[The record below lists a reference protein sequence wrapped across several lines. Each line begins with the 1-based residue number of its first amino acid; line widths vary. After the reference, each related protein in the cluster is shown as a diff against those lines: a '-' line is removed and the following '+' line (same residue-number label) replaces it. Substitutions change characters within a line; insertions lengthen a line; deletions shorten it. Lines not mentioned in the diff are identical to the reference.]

1 MTGSTT
7 FDSGRLTTPLYSY
20 AEADR
25 LAGVGRGTSSRWLKG
40 YRYWYAPGDL
50 RAMPPVTERVESQEA
65 VSFVDL
71 VEVIVIG
78 GLRKKGF
85 SLRTI
90 RKMNEFC
97 QLLLQKTRPLVTE
110 TFKVS
115 GRDIFVLASHGHLV
129 NVSSQRGM
137 QAWDEVLDLFLE
149 TVDYENE
156 LARRWWPMGR
166 EYPVVVDPEYG
177 FGLPV
182 VSGSG
187 VRTEILAERAR
198 AGDADEEIS
207 YDFGLDASQVEAALR
222 YEGVLRAA

>member
-1 MTGSTT
+1 MPGSTKP
-7 FDSGRLTTPLYSY
+7 DRDRLTIPLYSY

-40 YRYWYAPGDL
+40 YRYRSAPDEL
-50 RAMPPVTERVESQEA
+50 RAMPPVTEGGEPGDA

-71 VEVIVIG
+71 VEVVVIG
-78 GLRKKGF
+78 GLREKGF

-90 RKMNEFC
+90 RKINEYC
-97 QLLLQKTRPLVTE
+97 QLYLNRTRPLVTE
-110 TFKVS
+110 TFKFS
-115 GRDIFVLASHGHLV
+115 GRDIFVRASYGHLL
-129 NVSSQRGM
+129 NVSGNLGM
-137 QAWDEVLDLFLE
+137 QAWDEVLDPFLE

-166 EYPVVVDPEYG
+166 DYPVVVDPDYG

-198 AGDADEEIS
+198 AGDGDEEIA
-207 YDFGLDASQVEAALR
+207 YDFGLDFDQVEAALL
-222 YEGVLRAA
+222 YEGLPRST

>member
-1 MTGSTT
+1 MTTSTT
-7 FDSGRLTTPLYSY
+7 SDSDRRTLPLYCF

-25 LAGVGRGTSSRWLKG
+25 LARVGRGTSSRWLKG
-40 YRYWYAPGDL
+40 YRYWYAPDDL
-50 RAMPPVTERVESQEA
+50 RAMPPVTESVEAQGA

-78 GLRKKGF
+78 GLRLKGF
-85 SLRTI
+85 SLKAI
-90 RKMNEFC
+90 RKINEYC
-97 QLLLQKTRPLVTE
+97 QLFLQKTRPLVTE

-115 GRDIFVLASHGHLV
+115 GRDIFVLAGHGHLV

-137 QAWDEVLDLFLE
+137 QAWDEVLDPFLE

-166 EYPVVVDPEYG
+166 EYPVVVDPEFG

-182 VSGSG
+182 IAGSG

-198 AGDADEEIS
+198 AGDTRRRS
-207 YDFGLDASQVEAALR
+207 PTTSG
-222 YEGVLRAA
+222 

>member
-1 MTGSTT
+1 MTGSKT
-7 FDSGRLTTPLYSY
+7 FDSERLTAPLYSY

-40 YRYWYAPGDL
+40 YRYWYAPSDL
-50 RAMPPVTERVESQEA
+50 RVMPPVTESIKSQEA

-90 RKMNEFC
+90 RKINEYC

-115 GRDIFVLASHGHLV
+115 GRDIFVLASYGHLV

-137 QAWDEVLDLFLE
+137 QAWDEVLDPFLE

-198 AGDADEEIS
+198 AGDTDEEIS
-207 YDFGLDASQVEAALR
+207 HDFGLDASQVEAALR
-222 YEGVLRAA
+222 YEGVPHAA

>member
-1 MTGSTT
+1 MTSPTT
-7 FDSGRLTTPLYSY
+7 FDSERLTAPLYSY

-40 YRYWYAPGDL
+40 YRYWYAPSDL
-50 RAMPPVTERVESQEA
+50 RVMPPVTESIESQEA

-129 NVSSQRGM
+129 NVSTQRGM
-137 QAWDEVLDLFLE
+137 QAWDEVLDPFLE

-198 AGDADEEIS
+198 AGDTDEEIS

-222 YEGVLRAA
+222 YEGVPRAA

>member
-1 MTGSTT
+1 MAGTVTSENERRT
-7 FDSGRLTTPLYSY
+7 LPLYSY

-40 YRYWYAPGDL
+40 YRYWYAPDHL
-50 RAMPPVTERVESQEA
+50 RTMPAVTENIEPNEA

-78 GLRKKGF
+78 GLRDNGF
-85 SLRTI
+85 SLKTI
-90 RKMNEFC
+90 RKINEYC

-115 GRDIFVLASHGHLV
+115 GRDIFVLAGHGHLV
-129 NVSSQRGM
+129 NVSSQQGM
-137 QAWDEVLDLFLE
+137 QAWDEILDPFLK

-182 VSGSG
+182 IAGSG

-198 AGDADEEIS
+198 AGDTREEIS
-207 YDFGLDASQVEAALR
+207 YDFGLDASQIAAALR
-222 YEGVLRAA
+222 YEGVPHAA